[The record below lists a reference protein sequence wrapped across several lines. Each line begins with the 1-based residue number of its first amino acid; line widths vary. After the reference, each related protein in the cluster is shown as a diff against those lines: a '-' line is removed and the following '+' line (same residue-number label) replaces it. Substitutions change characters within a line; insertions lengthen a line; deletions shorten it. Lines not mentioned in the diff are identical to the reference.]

1 MTIGIIARSP
11 INRVKTVKITV
22 RIPTRKNVI
31 KILRKFGMLT
41 LKLQVMLS
49 NKSLPSIDALY
60 VENISPI
67 LKTN

>member
-1 MTIGIIARSP
+1 MIGIIARSP
-11 INRVKTVKITV
+11 MNRVNTVKIIV
-22 RIPTRKNVI
+22 RTPKRKNVM

-41 LKLQVMLS
+41 LKLHVILS
-49 NKSLPSIDALY
+49 NKSLPSMEALY